1 MGVGVGLG
9 ATGGSPGLGE
19 IEEAGAVVAA
29 PQLTLPQQ
37 APFPQTTPQHPSSP
51 MAAPTTATSAAI
63 AVAAAA
69 TAAWAGVGRTVAAAA
84 AVAAATARVAVAAA
98 VEVVGGRARRGRP
111 LCGFVSPNFVSPF
124 HFGAVPPPQQVVSG
138 RRSFPSTPRMTAE
151 EGGGLPALRHPA
163 VAAARAHWL
172 AQLAVLRGLP
182 GADQTLLEEVRG
194 WVEHGVKSVF
204 PRGPPPLQKLRNTAT
219 FKKHEGVCLERMQ
232 VYMEMGALRAMSA
245 PPPPGGHIQPLHA
258 VVKEGKKAR
267 VCVDL
272 SQNFNDFIPDAP
284 FRMAS
289 VQDGVDMGVR
299 ARGQSGRPAW
309 FVKLDI
315 SACFLSFPI
324 HHDDLRY
331 FYCEAGGDFY
341 QFLALVFGRKD
352 APRVVSILL
361 DVVSTAL
368 WGAGVSHVRYL
379 DDFLL
384 VATTSHRAWACA
396 HAAANLFVLFGLALS
411 LEKVEGP
418 AQVIEFLGIVLDS
431 VGEVLAISEGRRREL
446 VGLLEAFSRRQSS
459 SVRRLQSLQGKL
471 AFAATVL
478 PGARPFL
485 RRIIDMSSGHGGNRK
500 LSAEFRMEVRYW
512 LGHVLSWNGR
522 ARWRAP
528 TAEPWVFASDAS
540 TSGFAYTLERCPP
553 AALQGLEQGFGPGT
567 VRAGVWSAANGDAV
581 RQSTSAEIQW
591 GEFFSPLAAVLEYG
605 VRLENQ
611 HLLFVIDNNSDVAVI
626 NRMRSREPRVAALL
640 RAMVDASVKYNFTF
654 AALHR
659 PGEANVLMDWA
670 SRPDLHRF
678 ATVAPAW
685 GVVGGLDGGCGV
697 GLWAAGAGQ
706 SRPYP
711 PLLKPTSIT
720 YTNSRCLSFGSE
732 GNSASWERSCAG
744 WSSCAA
750 ASAWRTGPTAHTGGT
765 RTSSCAFVKRSNWTR
780 CR

>member
-1 MGVGVGLG
+1 MGG
-9 ATGGSPGLGE
+9 AWG
-19 IEEAGAVVAA
+19 
-29 PQLTLPQQ
+29 
-37 APFPQTTPQHPSSP
+37 
-51 MAAPTTATSAAI
+51 
-63 AVAAAA
+63 
-69 TAAWAGVGRTVAAAA
+69 
-84 AVAAATARVAVAAA
+84 
-98 VEVVGGRARRGRP
+98 
-111 LCGFVSPNFVSPF
+111 
-124 HFGAVPPPQQVVSG
+124 
-138 RRSFPSTPRMTAE
+138 
-151 EGGGLPALRHPA
+151 
-163 VAAARAHWL
+163 
-172 AQLAVLRGLP
+172 
-182 GADQTLLEEVRG
+182 EVRFSP
-194 WVEHGVKSVF
+194 W
-204 PRGPPPLQKLRNTAT
+204 PPPLQKLRNTAT

-289 VQDGVDMGVR
+289 VQDGVGMGVR

-553 AALQGLEQGFGPGT
+553 AALQGLGQGFGPGT

-697 GLWAAGAGQ
+697 GLWAGGAGQ